1 MLIAIPK
8 EGNMVCPHFGH
19 CEQFALYDSETKQ
32 WNYLDNPGHVPGV
45 SPGFSKQHG
54 VQVVLAGGMGA
65 RAQELFADQGIQ
77 IIVGVNGPVEDVVKR
92 FLNNEL
98 VSTGEVCS
106 EHAHAGRCH
115 S

>member
-8 EGNMVCPHFGH
+8 EGSMVCPHFGH
-19 CEQFALYDSETKQ
+19 CEQFALYNSATKQ
-32 WNYLDNPGHVPGV
+32 WNLLDNPGHVPGV
-45 SPGFSKQHG
+45 LPGFLKQHG

-65 RAQELFADQGIQ
+65 RAQELFAAEGIQ
-77 IIVGVNGPVEDVVKR
+77 VVVGVNGKLDDAVAL
-92 FLNNEL
+92 FLDDKL

-106 EHAHAGRCH
+106 EHSHAGDCH